1 MGGLFGSKPKPV
13 KAPPVPDPA
22 PIPEV
27 SDDTSDEAM
36 RKAVKES
43 SRAKTKITG
52 NLAPVSQK
60 KRLLG

>member
-1 MGGLFGSKPKPV
+1 MGGLFSKPKAV

-27 SDDTSDEAM
+27 SDDTGDEAM

-52 NLAPVSQK
+52 NLRPMSAK
-60 KRLLG
+60 KSSLG